1 MKELRYRLIVEC
13 SNTRATYVPIF
24 DINKDIELAFLQ
36 LSHYQLW
43 TTLHDEDKVTDL
55 VTKELNKSVFFAEEI
70 DTVKCELK
78 EFEGIPMFIITYHLN
93 VLDDEQLKPA
103 KLEPISP
110 EMQERLDKTGLPF

>member
-55 VTKELNKSVFFAEEI
+55 VTKELNKSGFFAEEI
-70 DTVKCELK
+70 DKMRIKRVRRD
-78 EFEGIPMFIITYHLN
+78 PN
-93 VLDDEQLKPA
+93 VYYYQPSK
-103 KLEPISP
+103 
-110 EMQERLDKTGLPF
+110 RTR

>member
-43 TTLHDEDKVTDL
+43 TTFHDVDKVTDL
-55 VTKELNKSVFFAEEI
+55 VTKELNKSGFFCRRNRYSKMRI
-70 DTVKCELK
+70 KRVRRD
-78 EFEGIPMFIITYHLN
+78 PN
-93 VLDDEQLKPA
+93 VYYY
-103 KLEPISP
+103 
-110 EMQERLDKTGLPF
+110 LPSKRTR